1 MQVISKNNHAQLST
15 IDEIKH
21 APASVELAPLA
32 VTAFAEP
39 LVPLRGH
46 HVVSTVVPSVKA
58 RAVDVLL
65 PVGVFLAADGIA
77 ERTES
82 NSLRKPHLI

>member
-1 MQVISKNNHAQLST
+1 MQVISKTNHAQLST
-15 IDEIKH
+15 IDEINH
-21 APASVELAPLA
+21 APASEELAPLA

-39 LVPLRGH
+39 LVPLHGH
-46 HVVSTVVPSVKA
+46 HVVPSVKA

-65 PVGVFLAADGIA
+65 LICVFLAADSIA

>member
-39 LVPLRGH
+39 LVPLRATMWS
-46 HVVSTVVPSVKA
+46 VLWSPVLKRVP
-58 RAVDVLL
+58 
-65 PVGVFLAADGIA
+65 
-77 ERTES
+77 
-82 NSLRKPHLI
+82 